1 MIDNAFSFFEYSSLY
16 VGEITLWITE
26 PRLTTSQSTWK
37 RQDTAIDNYH
47 EENCTFTF
55 DNDNRKY
62 IIICNSPY
70 AGKERC

>member
-1 MIDNAFSFFEYSSLY
+1 M
-16 VGEITLWITE
+16 
-26 PRLTTSQSTWK
+26 
-37 RQDTAIDNYH
+37 DNYH

>member
-16 VGEITLWITE
+16 VGEITLWIAE
-26 PRLTTSQSTWK
+26 PRLATSQSTSK
-37 RQDTAIDNYH
+37 QQDTAMDNYH

-62 IIICNSPY
+62 IIIWNSPY